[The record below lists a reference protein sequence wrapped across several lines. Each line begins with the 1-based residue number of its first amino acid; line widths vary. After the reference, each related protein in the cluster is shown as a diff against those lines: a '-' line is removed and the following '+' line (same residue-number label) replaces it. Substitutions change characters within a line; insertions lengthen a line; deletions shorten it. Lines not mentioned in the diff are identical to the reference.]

1 MITTDKEINLLQ
13 LDNELGGHGL
23 CMNDNDPNKKII
35 STADNS
41 PVSKE
46 ELEAAIAAH
55 KAKPVAEPT
64 VAEKLTSVGLSIDDL
79 KAALG
84 L

>member
-1 MITTDKEINLLQ
+1 MIITDKEINLLQ

-41 PVSKE
+41 PISE
-46 ELEAAIAAH
+46 AELKAAIIAH
-55 KAKPVAEPT
+55 KAKPVAEAT
-64 VAEKLTSVGLSIDDL
+64 VAEKLASVGLSIDDL
-79 KAALG
+79 KAALA
-84 L
+84 